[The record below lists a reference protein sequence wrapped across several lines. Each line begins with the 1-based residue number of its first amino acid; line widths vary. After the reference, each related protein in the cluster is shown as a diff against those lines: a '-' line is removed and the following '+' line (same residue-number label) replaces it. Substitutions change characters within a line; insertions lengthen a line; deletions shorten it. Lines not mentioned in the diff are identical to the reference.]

1 MSIVGRPLVT
11 ASGMPMGLPE
21 KGHQICMTGARS
33 APVSGSQA
41 PEAPSNVA
49 QRSNFFGSRLRVTNC
64 YQAPTTRLHLP
75 LPTFCSIERTDIDL
89 GTNGP
94 GRSAQPQLQNYAL
107 STIQHLPILKLFRLE
122 LTIVKSRSRRQY
134 SVSLNGENSPRALTS
149 GLQCRTQALWP
160 PPC

>member
-1 MSIVGRPLVT
+1 MT

-64 YQAPTTRLHLP
+64 HQALTIRLHLP
-75 LPTFCSIERTDIDL
+75 LPTLCSVERTDTDI

-94 GRSAQPQLQNYAL
+94 ERSAQPQLQNYAL
-107 STIQHLPILKLFRLE
+107 STIQHLPTLKLSRLE
-122 LTIVKSRSRRQY
+122 LAIIKSRSRRQY